1 MQFKGNDVMPCYA
14 SFYRGCCP
22 KVMLACHARRRS
34 TVFAIHSVTSRHP
47 FRPNATQRG
56 SQQAQ
61 QAQGSRLTAQVSSQ
75 GGLQQLKRQQFQLLW
90 QLQPFQLLHLL
101 VGRLLQELQVFE
113 RLVEIMGQTRSI

>member
-1 MQFKGNDVMPCYA
+1 MPY
-14 SFYRGCCP
+14 
-22 KVMLACHARRRS
+22 
-34 TVFAIHSVTSRHP
+34 VTSRHP

-61 QAQGSRLTAQVSSQ
+61 QAQGSRLTTQVSSQ

>member
-1 MQFKGNDVMPCYA
+1 M
-14 SFYRGCCP
+14 
-22 KVMLACHARRRS
+22 
-34 TVFAIHSVTSRHP
+34 FAIHSVTSRHL
-47 FRPNATQRG
+47 FRLNATQLG

-61 QAQGSRLTAQVSSQ
+61 LAQGCRLTKQVSSQ

>member
-1 MQFKGNDVMPCYA
+1 M
-14 SFYRGCCP
+14 
-22 KVMLACHARRRS
+22 
-34 TVFAIHSVTSRHP
+34 TSRHP

-61 QAQGSRLTAQVSSQ
+61 QAQGSRLTTQVSSQ

-90 QLQPFQLLHLL
+90 QLQPFQLLPLL
-101 VGRLLQELQVFE
+101 VRRLLQELQVFE